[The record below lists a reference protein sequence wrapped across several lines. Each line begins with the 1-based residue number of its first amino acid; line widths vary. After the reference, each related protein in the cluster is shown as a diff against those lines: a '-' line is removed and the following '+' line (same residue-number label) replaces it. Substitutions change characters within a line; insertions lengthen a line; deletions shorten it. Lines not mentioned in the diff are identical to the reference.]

1 VIRRLS
7 ILSLVLALVACSEAP
22 PPPTPVAEAPPPNEA
37 ERAQAAMQDLGASLR
52 SALQAAMMRD
62 GPLGAVDFC
71 HDEAPNIAAAVSDK
85 HGVRVGRTA
94 LRYRSPANA
103 PTDWQLP
110 VLEDFQARFEAGEP
124 VSELKAML
132 REDLPEGVTLR
143 AMRGLPLEPQCQL
156 CHGVEIA
163 PTIAEAIDARY
174 PGDQAT
180 GFSAGDLR
188 GAAWAE
194 VIQSSNNV
202 SSKEPT
208 P

>member
-1 VIRRLS
+1 VTRKL
-7 ILSLVLALVACSEAP
+7 LPLMLLALLSACSDAP
-22 PPPTPVAEAPPPNEA
+22 PPPAPVAETPPPSDA

-71 HDEAPNIAAAVSDK
+71 HVEAPKIAASVSEK

-103 PTDWQLP
+103 PSDWQRPL
-110 VLEDFQARFEAGEP
+110 LEDFQARFEAGEP

-132 REDLPEGVTLR
+132 RENLPEGVNLR

-163 PTIAEAIDARY
+163 PTIAEAIAARY
-174 PGDQAT
+174 PGDMAT

-188 GAAWAE
+188 GAVWAE
-194 VIQSSNNV
+194 VPRRANQAST
-202 SSKEPT
+202 KESRP
-208 P
+208 